1 MIMIHFRK
9 YIRKWQSIPTRISI
23 EDIVRLVRMINV
35 LAIIERCD
43 INIEYGDNMLYLL
56 LLI

>member
-1 MIMIHFRK
+1 MMIMIHFRK
-9 YIRKWQSIPTRISI
+9 YIRKWLNIPTRISI
-23 EDIVRLVRMINV
+23 EHIVRVVRMINV

-43 INIEYGDNMLYLL
+43 ININIEYGDNMI